1 LSYSRYDYDAGRLLD
16 VIQGVLAKIRDQE
29 EADRKAQAEADRKAQ
44 EEADRKAREDADR
57 QAREKPAQDQSPI
70 VSSPQVVRAD
80 GKVYLARVRRPG
92 DRSRQR
98 SIDEAA
104 DLLARAVRD
113 QWTGAAAER
122 RLQPELI
129 PVQWA
134 RSAQPVTGPVSAA
147 VGSRQF
153 PPLPGLA
160 AVRQA
165 QVRKGGLGDLHALY
179 GGLGSGRMVIIGAPG
194 SGKTGAAIVL
204 VLDALK
210 HREQVPVKDRP
221 LVPVPVLFTL
231 HGWNPNT
238 ERAGD
243 WLIAQLQQTY
253 PFLAGTGGAAG
264 AAALLGAGRV
274 AVILDGLDEIPD
286 ELRPV
291 ALRALSQ
298 QAAFRI
304 VVLTRSAEMAAAARR
319 SFLEGSVAVE
329 LQDVGPLAAAGYL
342 ARVQRDPP
350 PHGWD
355 ELTGRLR
362 HAPDSPLAKALSN
375 PLTLTLVRD
384 TYRDAD
390 AGELLGFCDAAGDGL
405 SREDVEDYLLDRV
418 LPIAY
423 TARPGEAPPRYELQV
438 AQRTLTYMAVRMN
451 QDGARDLAWW
461 HIPAWTPRI
470 PRIIAGGLV
479 TGLGFGLLGGLIGLI
494 LSPNLAQ
501 TGSVIGLGSG
511 LVAGLVAGLGARGGG
526 PPGRMAPLRWRQL
539 FSRSSLLTGL
549 VAGLV
554 GWLVFGLAAGLF
566 AGLQQ
571 GAEFGLFF
579 GLAAGLLAGL
589 ASGIGESTAGPSARV
604 ALLQLRQL
612 FSPSSLLT
620 GLVALLGFGL
630 AAVLLSGRIEEPS
643 RRAVGVD
650 LLFGLLVW
658 FVFGLVAALST
669 GLTRPEA
676 TDTSPLTPLASWRR
690 DRTSGLTAG
699 LVGGLV
705 AGLVFGL
712 GFGFSS
718 QFAFGGITG
727 LGGALVTGL
736 AFCLVPGVLAG
747 LVFGLTH
754 SQTWAVSLTFVQ
766 LALRQHTPVRLMR
779 FLEDARERHVLRTVG
794 PVYQFRHARLHDR
807 LGGQANMTTRPQPP
821 TSQAALEKVRR
832 NP

>member
-1 LSYSRYDYDAGRLLD
+1 
-16 VIQGVLAKIRDQE
+16 
-29 EADRKAQAEADRKAQ
+29 
-44 EEADRKAREDADR
+44 
-57 QAREKPAQDQSPI
+57 
-70 VSSPQVVRAD
+70 
-80 GKVYLARVRRPG
+80 
-92 DRSRQR
+92 
-98 SIDEAA
+98 
-104 DLLARAVRD
+104 
-113 QWTGAAAER
+113 
-122 RLQPELI
+122 
-129 PVQWA
+129 
-134 RSAQPVTGPVSAA
+134 
-147 VGSRQF
+147 
-153 PPLPGLA
+153 
-160 AVRQA
+160 
-165 QVRKGGLGDLHALY
+165 
-179 GGLGSGRMVIIGAPG
+179 MVIIGAPG

-243 WLIAQLQQTY
+243 WLIAQLQRTY
-253 PFLAGTGGAAG
+253 PFLAGTGGAAD

-329 LQDVGPLAAAGYL
+329 LQDVGPLVAAGYL

-350 PHGWD
+350 PHGWG

-362 HAPDSPLAKALSN
+362 QAPDSPLAKALSN

-405 SREDVEDYLLDRV
+405 SREEVEDYLLDRV

-479 TGLGFGLLGGLIGLI
+479 AGLGFGLLGTLISPI
-494 LSPNLAQ
+494 LALSDIWP
-501 TGSVIGLGSG
+501 TGPVIGLASG

-526 PPGRMAPLRWRQL
+526 SPGRMAPLRWRQM

-549 VAGLV
+549 TAGLV
-554 GWLVFGLAAGLF
+554 GWLVFGLTAGPGAGLR
-566 AGLQQ
+566 QR
-571 GAEFGLFF
+571 AEFGL
-579 GLAAGLLAGL
+579 GLGIAAGLLAGL
-589 ASGIGESTAGPSARV
+589 ASGIGESTAGPPARV

-620 GLVALLGFGL
+620 GLVAVLGYGL
-630 AAVLLSGRIEEPS
+630 ARVLLSDLAGEPS
-643 RRAVGVD
+643 QQDLAVD

-705 AGLVFGL
+705 GGLVFGL
-712 GFGFSS
+712 GFGFSF
-718 QFAFGGITG
+718 QFAFRWPG
-727 LGGALVTGL
+727 LGAALTAGL

-754 SQTWAVSLTFVQ
+754 SQTWAVSLTFIQ

-807 LGGQANMTTRPQPP
+807 LSGQANMTTRLQPP
-821 TSQAALEKVRR
+821 TSQTALEKVRR